1 VTDNGRRVYLIDASI
16 YIFRAYYS
24 VPETLTNS
32 AGNPINALHGF
43 SGFLGGFLEEIRPE
57 HIAVVFDESLT
68 TSFRN
73 EIYPAY
79 KANRESPPAELKQ
92 QFQYCR
98 TLVNTLGLADFSSSY
113 YEADDL
119 IGTLATRLRKRGFA
133 VVILSADK
141 DLAQSIEE
149 GDMLWDYARNRQHR
163 FSDIPDWL
171 GVQAGQVADW
181 LALTG
186 DSVDNIP
193 GVPGIGPKTAAALL
207 AHFDTLHGIY
217 KRIGEVAELDIRGA
231 ARIQRLLL
239 EHQEDALL
247 ARELT
252 GAAIDPDMAV
262 GVRDVTRRT
271 VSPDDVAALCLV
283 PGVGKKT
290 AARLVMEL
298 KSKLDVPGGEV
309 IVISEDGS
317 ATASTNGP
325 RADLRAALEGLGYG
339 AEEIHAVLV
348 DLPAEGET
356 SDLLKEALR
365 RLASGV

>member
-1 VTDNGRRVYLIDASI
+1 MADNERRVYLIDASI

-32 AGNPINALHGF
+32 AGNLINALHGF
-43 SGFLGGFLEEIRPE
+43 SGFLGGFLDEVRPE
-57 HIAVVFDESLT
+57 HVAVVFDESLT
-68 TSFRN
+68 NSFRN
-73 EIYPAY
+73 KIYPAY
-79 KANRESPPAELKQ
+79 KSNRELPPAELKQ

-98 TLVNTLGLADFSSSY
+98 ALVNALGLADFSSSY

-119 IGTLATRLRKRGFA
+119 IGTLAARLRKHGFS

-141 DLAQSIEE
+141 DLAQLIEE
-149 GDMLWDYARNRQHR
+149 GDMLWDYARNRRHR

-186 DSVDNIP
+186 DNVDNIP

-217 KRIGEVAELDIRGA
+217 EHIEEVAELGIRGA
-231 ARIQRLLL
+231 ARFQRLLL

-252 GAAIDPDMAV
+252 GVAIDPDMKV
-262 GVRDVTRRT
+262 GARDVARRR
-271 VSPDDVAALCLV
+271 VSPDAVAEVCEKLGL
-283 PGVGKKT
+283 GKMT
-290 AARLVMEL
+290 QARLARV
-298 KSKLDVPGGEV
+298 VG
-309 IVISEDGS
+309 
-317 ATASTNGP
+317 
-325 RADLRAALEGLGYG
+325 
-339 AEEIHAVLV
+339 
-348 DLPAEGET
+348 
-356 SDLLKEALR
+356 
-365 RLASGV
+365 